1 MPDNIID
8 VKNLIKV
15 YGEEV
20 ENEVLHSL
28 SFQIEKGDF
37 VSIIGPSG
45 SGKSTLLNILGALDT
60 PTKGE
65 VWINGEEIGGLSAKK
80 LAEFRNRNMGF
91 VFQFHHL
98 LPEFTALE
106 NILIPDW
113 IKGGKRKNLERAREL
128 LSLVGL
134 ADFEDKLITKLSG
147 GQKQRVAMARA
158 LMNKPEIVFADE
170 PTGNLDSETTEKIYD
185 LLRDINQ
192 ELNTTFILV
201 THDRHLAGRADRVIQ
216 IVDGDIKR
224 DIMTDGEGEENNWDE
239 LAPSYC
245 KCP

>member
-15 YGEEV
+15 YGDEV

-45 SGKSTLLNILGALDT
+45 SGKSTLLNILGALDS
-60 PTKGE
+60 PSEGE

-113 IKGGKRKNLERAREL
+113 IKGGKRKNMERAREL

-134 ADFEDKLITKLSG
+134 ADFDDKLITKLSG

-216 IVDGDIKR
+216 IVDGNIKR
-224 DIMTDGEGEENNWDE
+224 DIRTDGEGEENNWDE

-245 KCP
+245 KF